1 VSDARRQL
9 VLRTF
14 ASTAGDVERTAKVLG
29 VSADEVRRDVLSFLN
44 SEIGVDTAVDVGG
57 NGKHSTLAE
66 QPAAPARMPGAAKK
80 PGKKR

>member
-1 VSDARRQL
+1 M
-9 VLRTF
+9 T
-14 ASTAGDVERTAKVLG
+14 
-29 VSADEVRRDVLSFLN
+29 ADEVRRDVLSFLN

-66 QPAAPARMPGAAKK
+66 QPAVPARMPGAAKK